1 MSEWFRGFAAEA
13 GVLPARALDFE
24 LCLNELVTNINH
36 YAYADAREHEFQITL
51 QTEEQELRATIED
64 EGRPFNPIE
73 AEPPARPESLATAR
87 IGGWGIPIVRALV
100 DELRYE
106 RCGGRNRLTILVR
119 DARTPR
125 AVRTGS

>member
-36 YAYADAREHEFQITL
+36 YAHADARGHEFQITL
-51 QTEEQELRATIED
+51 EAEEQELRATIED

-73 AEPPARPESLATAR
+73 AEPPVRPESLASAR

-106 RCGGRNRLTILVR
+106 RYGGRNRLTIVLR

-125 AVRTGS
+125 AERTDS